1 MCLTFDF
8 RFLLKVVDQN
18 SGDAMFQ
25 YNCCL
30 IWCGLLHIVHTDRND
45 TITEKQ
51 LVSNWSLD
59 IVKFLNNN
67 HNKYLI
73 LGHIL
78 WADKELMK

>member
-1 MCLTFDF
+1 MLTFDF

-45 TITEKQ
+45 TITDRETTRIK
-51 LVSNWSLD
+51 L
-59 IVKFLNNN
+59 KFRHSEVL
-67 HNKYLI
+67 
-73 LGHIL
+73 
-78 WADKELMK
+78 E